1 MKQKLDALEKNETWE
16 VVDLHPDKKAIG
28 SKWVY
33 KLKLK
38 ADVFI
43 DRYKARLV
51 AKGYNQVEG
60 IDYVDRFSPIAK
72 AVTIRVFLAVACSYN
87 WLIHQGKVC
96 KFKRSLYG

>member
-1 MKQKLDALEKNETWE
+1 MKQDLDALEKNETWE
-16 VVDLHPDKKAIG
+16 VVDIPPDKKAIG

-38 ADVFI
+38 ADGSI

-51 AKGYNQVEG
+51 AKRYNQVEG

-72 AVTIRVFLAVACSYN
+72 AVIVRIFFAVASIQLAYSS
-87 WLIHQGKVC
+87 G
-96 KFKRSLYG
+96 RY